1 MANTNSIRNTN
12 KTGLDLKLVLILVN
26 VNYCESGPKG
36 LEEQL
41 EFIKAI
47 LSK

>member
-1 MANTNSIRNTN
+1 MPNTNSICNTD